1 MSSTESPA
9 PGADDLASSVEQDV
23 SAWASSS
30 RDEFKSREDY
40 NLAICDRLA
49 ARGVPPLAA
58 VVLRVGR
65 WGNAGSITRDVQLWY
80 SRLSG
85 RLAAQEAQIPL
96 GERRVAN
103 LLIEQLWATALKEV
117 DARIGAPL
125 REELASVQQALSER
139 VQDLEVSAQ
148 QLVKAQQDLD
158 AERANSAETRA
169 TMERTLEQLREQ
181 LDQAQRQ
188 LSSEIARSSETKLKS
203 DEALKTLNA
212 SLEQERKAATAERAL
227 LMSHLDDAR
236 LQGRQWKKDAERTAA
251 RANELQASIDAQR
264 AEVADLRTKLALSD
278 QAAASAQREQEVLLA
293 AEAERRKAL
302 EQQLVVAGE
311 RLAAATASLAAK
323 KPDGPQR
330 KRTKP

>member
-1 MSSTESPA
+1 MQANDSAA
-9 PGADDLASSVEQDV
+9 PGADDLARSVENAV
-23 SAWASSS
+23 AEWASSS

-65 WGNAGSITRDVQLWY
+65 WGNAGSIARDVQVWY
-80 SRLSG
+80 SRLSS
-85 RLAAQEAQIPL
+85 RFAAHEAQIPL

-103 LLIEQLWATALKEV
+103 LLIEQLWATAQKEI

-139 VQDLEVSAQ
+139 VQDLEVAAQ
-148 QLVKAQQDLD
+148 QLVKVQQDLD
-158 AERANSAETRA
+158 AERANSAETRTTLQQA
-169 TMERTLEQLREQ
+169 LEQLREQ
-181 LDQAQRQ
+181 LNQAQQQ
-188 LSSEIARSSETKLKS
+188 LSTEIARSADTKLKS

-212 SLEQERKAATAERAL
+212 SLEQERKAATGERAL

-236 LQGRQWKKDAERTAA
+236 LQSRQWKKDAERAAA

-264 AEVADLRTKLALSD
+264 AEIVDLRTKLALSD
-278 QAAASAQREQEVLLA
+278 QAAASAQREREVLLK
-293 AEAERRKAL
+293 AEAEKRKFL
-302 EQQLVVAGE
+302 EQQLVAAGE
-311 RLAAATASLAAK
+311 RLAAATTRLAAK
-323 KPDGPQR
+323 KSEGSQKR
-330 KRTKP
+330 RTKP